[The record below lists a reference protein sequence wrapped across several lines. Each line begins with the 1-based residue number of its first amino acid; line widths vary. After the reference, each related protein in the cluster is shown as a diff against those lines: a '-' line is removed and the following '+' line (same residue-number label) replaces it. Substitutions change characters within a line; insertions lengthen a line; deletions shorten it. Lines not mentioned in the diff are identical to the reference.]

1 MSTFLGQLYETHHR
15 QRRNAGDFVFV
26 PERIPLFQEAIG
38 QGHDVLDLGCRSGA
52 LTRHFLEG
60 NEVVGVDVDR
70 AALAKAEQ
78 LGIAPV
84 VADVDEP
91 LPLDSESFDVVVAGE
106 LLEHV
111 RFPHALIAEVR
122 RVLRQGGVF
131 VGSVPNAFRV
141 QNRLR
146 FVRGLQPES
155 DPTHLH
161 MFTPQTFARCLPTS
175 WQCGL
180 RRWGSLPATSLPP
193 SRAGPRLQR
202 DSEGLGSERP
212 NQARRS
218 TSASSTMWP
227 SRST

>member
-1 MSTFLGQLYETHHR
+1 VSTFLGQLYEAHHR

-38 QGHDVLDLGCRSGA
+38 QGRHVLDLGCRSGA
-52 LTRHFLEG
+52 LTRHFLDG
-60 NEVVGVDVDR
+60 NDVVGVDVDR

-78 LGIAPV
+78 LGITPV

-91 LPLDSESFDVVVAGE
+91 LPAASETFDAVVAGE

-111 RFPHALIAEVR
+111 RFPRALVAEVR
-122 RVLRQGGVF
+122 RVLRPGGVF

-146 FVRGLQPES
+146 FARGHQPER

-161 MFTPQTFARCLPTS
+161 MFTPGDIRALLADFREVRTAVIGGRYRRLHARLLAQDIVFS
-175 WQCGL
+175 
-180 RRWGSLPATSLPP
+180 AT
-193 SRAGPRLQR
+193 RL
-202 DSEGLGSERP
+202 
-212 NQARRS
+212 
-218 TSASSTMWP
+218 
-227 SRST
+227 